1 MAIDSAGSRPLT
13 PTARQPIGADGPA
26 AASALRESTSR
37 AQVDGP
43 AAPAEKVPRL
53 PAAARPALP
62 EVREDLLEGLSP
74 QEAYAALASKWS
86 ENRTQSLA
94 TRMETAEQL
103 RVQNAPVREQTVQ
116 KAADSVQKAPDNFF
130 SRLWDGL
137 VKTVTSNPAAAIGL
151 VVTTVTS
158 IAGVIASGGAGI
170 PAAIATISAAAAP
183 FVAAVAANA
192 GFELDKM
199 LANGI
204 EQLLKM
210 AGVDDKSAWKAA
222 RLASSAISLGISI
235 GTAVVSRNV
244 SAFDANRVAD
254 FAAAIADAFE
264 MRGSAVNTISDTVK
278 GFASLGILIGGSI
291 ASGTD
296 VLSYGGLDKILAGGE
311 GVFKDILAAFSQGL
325 DLKKL
330 GDAAAGLGQLVPLI
344 QNLVQEAFT
353 DLQANGNLLDGLQKS
368 WQAIIDH
375 VAETSSLAQDALAMR
390 QGAR

>member
-1 MAIDSAGSRPLT
+1 MAIDGTGGRPLT
-13 PTARQPIGADGPA
+13 PTARQPIGADAPA
-26 AASALRESTSR
+26 PASALRESTPR

-53 PAAARPALP
+53 PAASRPALP

-103 RVQNAPVREQTVQ
+103 RVQNAPVREQAVQ
-116 KAADSVQKAPDNFF
+116 KAADNFF

-170 PAAIATISAAAAP
+170 PAAIATISSAAAP

-192 GFELDKM
+192 GVELDKM

-204 EQLLKM
+204 EQLLMM

-296 VLSYGGLDKILAGGE
+296 VLSYGGLDKILAGGA

-325 DLKKL
+325 DPKKL

-375 VAETSSLAQDALAMR
+375 VAETSSLAQDTLAMR

>member
-1 MAIDSAGSRPLT
+1 MAIDGTGGRPLT
-13 PTARQPIGADGPA
+13 PTARQPIGADAPA
-26 AASALRESTSR
+26 PASALRESTPR

-53 PAAARPALP
+53 PAASRPALP

-103 RVQNAPVREQTVQ
+103 RVQNAPVREQAVQ
-116 KAADSVQKAPDNFF
+116 KAADNFF

-204 EQLLKM
+204 EQLLMM

-375 VAETSSLAQDALAMR
+375 VAETSSLAHS
-390 QGAR
+390 

>member
-103 RVQNAPVREQTVQ
+103 RVQNAPVREQAVQ
-116 KAADSVQKAPDNFF
+116 KAADNFF

-325 DLKKL
+325 DPKKL

-344 QNLVQEAFT
+344 QNLLQEAFT

-375 VAETSSLAQDALAMR
+375 VAETSSLAQDTLAIR

>member
-1 MAIDSAGSRPLT
+1 MAIDGTGSRPLT
-13 PTARQPIGADGPA
+13 PTARQPIGADAPA
-26 AASALRESTSR
+26 PASVLRESTPR

-43 AAPAEKVPRL
+43 AAPAEKVPKL
-53 PAAARPALP
+53 PAASRPALP
-62 EVREDLLEGLSP
+62 QVREDLLEGLSP

-103 RVQNAPVREQTVQ
+103 RVQNAPVREQAVQ
-116 KAADSVQKAPDNFF
+116 KAADNFF

-204 EQLLKM
+204 EQLLMM

-244 SAFDANRVAD
+244 SAFDANRVAV

-325 DLKKL
+325 DPKKL

-375 VAETSSLAQDALAMR
+375 VAETSSLAQDTLAMR

>member
-1 MAIDSAGSRPLT
+1 MAIDGTGSRPLT
-13 PTARQPIGADGPA
+13 PTARQPIGADAPA
-26 AASALRESTSR
+26 PASVLRESTPR

-43 AAPAEKVPRL
+43 AAPAEKVPKL
-53 PAAARPALP
+53 PAASRPALP
-62 EVREDLLEGLSP
+62 QVREDLLEGLSP

-86 ENRTQSLA
+86 ENRTKSLA

-103 RVQNAPVREQTVQ
+103 RVQNAPVREQAVQ
-116 KAADSVQKAPDNFF
+116 KAADNFF

-204 EQLLKM
+204 EQLLMM

-325 DLKKL
+325 DPKKL

-375 VAETSSLAQDALAMR
+375 VAETSSLAQDTLAMR

>member
-1 MAIDSAGSRPLT
+1 MAIDGTGSRPLT
-13 PTARQPIGADGPA
+13 PTARQPIGADAPA
-26 AASALRESTSR
+26 PASALRESTPR

-43 AAPAEKVPRL
+43 AAPAEKVPKL
-53 PAAARPALP
+53 PAVSRPALP

-86 ENRTQSLA
+86 ENRAQSLA

-103 RVQNAPVREQTVQ
+103 RVQNAPVREQAVQ
-116 KAADSVQKAPDNFF
+116 KAADNFF

-325 DLKKL
+325 DPKKL

>member
-1 MAIDSAGSRPLT
+1 
-13 PTARQPIGADGPA
+13 
-26 AASALRESTSR
+26 
-37 AQVDGP
+37 
-43 AAPAEKVPRL
+43 
-53 PAAARPALP
+53 
-62 EVREDLLEGLSP
+62 
-74 QEAYAALASKWS
+74 
-86 ENRTQSLA
+86 
-94 TRMETAEQL
+94 
-103 RVQNAPVREQTVQ
+103 
-116 KAADSVQKAPDNFF
+116 
-130 SRLWDGL
+130 
-137 VKTVTSNPAAAIGL
+137 
-151 VVTTVTS
+151 
-158 IAGVIASGGAGI
+158 VIASGGAGI

-325 DLKKL
+325 DPKKL

-344 QNLVQEAFT
+344 QNLLQEAFT

-375 VAETSSLAQDALAMR
+375 VAETSSLAQDTLAIR

>member
-1 MAIDSAGSRPLT
+1 MAIDGTGSRPLT
-13 PTARQPIGADGPA
+13 PTARQPIGADAPA
-26 AASALRESTSR
+26 PASALRESTPR

-43 AAPAEKVPRL
+43 AAPAEKVPKL
-53 PAAARPALP
+53 PAVSRPALP

-325 DLKKL
+325 DPKKL

-344 QNLVQEAFT
+344 QNLLQEAFT